1 MKKLKEKRLSDLN
14 KILQRDF
21 LRKGESCLRW
31 SLSEEKFCVCPL
43 IFRIRA
49 KGSDL
54 L

>member
-1 MKKLKEKRLSDLN
+1 MLSDLK

-31 SLSEEKFCVCPL
+31 NLSEEKFCVCPL
-43 IFRIRA
+43 IFGIRA
-49 KGSDL
+49 KVLDL